1 MNEPCVNCQIYL
13 FTMLVKLFHS
23 KDFLCQI
30 CFIDFCVSFVNDE
43 INHNSSLYLQTVEKI
58 CSHWC
63 NRYYF
68 RLESVKRMK
77 TAHLRVQLV
86 LPLIIT
92 FRDISILL
100 QIRCLHLKAA
110 VDCICQTRLHWTVA
124 KDKWMEIWILV
135 DSESDEFPSLEFE
148 CLFFVG
154 FEASLWKRHSFMLS
168 NEYSEWRCRHT

>member
-1 MNEPCVNCQIYL
+1 
-13 FTMLVKLFHS
+13 
-23 KDFLCQI
+23 
-30 CFIDFCVSFVNDE
+30 
-43 INHNSSLYLQTVEKI
+43 
-58 CSHWC
+58 
-63 NRYYF
+63 
-68 RLESVKRMK
+68 MK

-148 CLFFVG
+148 CLFLLALKQVYG
-154 FEASLWKRHSFMLS
+154 SVTVSCLVMSILNEGVVTLS
-168 NEYSEWRCRHT
+168 GHKYTISVMQVSKLC